1 MRKKC
6 VRNSKF
12 QFLSQHHIHAFGFHY
27 WKHGVLCAYTSPAK
41 VSSHYGFQLK
51 QLRNLDPQRDIFCV
65 WSSSSL
71 ADDVISW
78 AQNYHC
84 QYFRVED
91 GFLRSIG
98 LGCLFVKP
106 WSLVFDTC
114 GIYYD
119 ASRPSDLENI
129 LRDKE
134 FSPEEIQRAR
144 QLVERIRSLGIT
156 KYNVGTC
163 IRDLPKLQHNRP
175 VILVPGQ
182 VEDDASIRCG
192 TNEINN
198 NLRLLQA
205 TRELNPSAWI
215 IYKPHP
221 DLQFTK
227 KYLQTS
233 NNHILKI
240 ANDVIIDVSVTS
252 LFPYVDSVYTMTSLT
267 GFEALL
273 HGKNVHCFGLP
284 FYAGWGMTQDSIS
297 CPRRSRSR
305 SLEELVAAAYIDYPR
320 YYHWSEKRPC
330 EVEEVLSAFQQQGAN
345 TKINWKQRIV
355 RSVLN
360 GFKRI
365 KRGLR

>member
-1 MRKKC
+1 MLR
-6 VRNSKF
+6 
-12 QFLSQHHIHAFGFHY
+12 
-27 WKHGVLCAYTSPAK
+27 AYNSPAK
-41 VSSHYGFQLK
+41 VSFHYGFQLK
-51 QLRNLDPQRDIFCV
+51 QLRSLDPQRDIFCV

-84 QYFRVED
+84 RCFRVED
-91 GFLRSIG
+91 GFLRSVG

-106 WSLVFDTC
+106 WSLVFDAH

-119 ASRPSDLENI
+119 ASQPSDIENI
-129 LRDKE
+129 LQDKE
-134 FSPEEIQRAR
+134 FSPKDIQRAQ
-144 QLVERIRSLGIT
+144 QLIECIRSLGIT

-163 IRDLPKLQHNRP
+163 PRDFPKLQHKRP

-192 TNEINN
+192 TNEINS

-205 TRELNPSAWI
+205 TRELNPSARI

-233 NNHILKI
+233 DDQILKI
-240 ANDVIIDVSVTS
+240 ADDIIMDRSVIS
-252 LFPYVDSVYTMTSLT
+252 LFQYVDSVYTMTSLT

-273 HGKNVHCFGLP
+273 HGKNIHCFGLP

-297 CPRRSRSR
+297 CPRRKRSR

-320 YYHWSEKRPC
+320 YYHWSEKRSC
-330 EVEEVLSAFQQQGAN
+330 EVEEVLSAFQQQGTN
-345 TKINWKQRIV
+345 IKINWKQRIG
-355 RSVLN
+355 RAVLN
-360 GFKRI
+360 GFKKI
-365 KRGLR
+365 KRGLG